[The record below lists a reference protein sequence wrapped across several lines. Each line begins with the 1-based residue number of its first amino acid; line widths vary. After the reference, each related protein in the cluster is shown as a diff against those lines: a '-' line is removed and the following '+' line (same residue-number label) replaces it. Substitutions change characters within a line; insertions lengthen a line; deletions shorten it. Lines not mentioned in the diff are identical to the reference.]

1 MSKAPS
7 KVPLFLEVKRYIRQ
21 MIADKKWLPNE
32 RIPPQL
38 ELSRKLGVSRVTV
51 IRAIQELEFEGILTA
66 RRGAGTFVNEGKRP
80 QYLAR
85 EESLY
90 RTALAEETPI
100 RHRILDVVQVSGS
113 EIPGGALFSAAEQLT
128 RIDRVRL
135 IADKPRAYNMAFVP
149 SRLLPVHGS
158 VKKLEETAFY
168 DFLVDECGLVVT
180 SVRLFIGA
188 GNLSTTQAHHLAE
201 PEGSPALVFKRVIV
215 GLRGEPLGLSLGVL
229 PTSSY
234 AYFLEFRDSLQSGEQ
249 LLSRV
254 MSSQK

>member
-1 MSKAPS
+1 
-7 KVPLFLEVKRYIRQ
+7 

-32 RIPPQL
+32 KIPPQL

-51 IRAIQELEFEGILTA
+51 IRAIQELELEGILTA
-66 RRGAGTFVNEGKRP
+66 RRGAGTFVNEAKRP

-90 RTALAEETPI
+90 RTALAEETPL
-100 RHRILDVVQVSGS
+100 RHRILDIVQVTGS
-113 EIPGGALFSAAEQLT
+113 EVPGDTFFPAAEQVT
-128 RIDRVRL
+128 RIDRLRL
-135 IADKPRAYNMAFVP
+135 IAGEPRSYNMSFVP
-149 SRLLPVHGS
+149 SKALPLHGS
-158 VKKLEETAFY
+158 LKKLEETAFY
-168 DFLVDECGLVVT
+168 DFLVGECGLVVA

-188 GNLSTTQAHHLAE
+188 GNLSMIQAHHLAE
-201 PEGSPALVFKRVIV
+201 PEGSAALVFKRVIV

-229 PTSSY
+229 PTRSY

-254 MSSQK
+254 MTSPR